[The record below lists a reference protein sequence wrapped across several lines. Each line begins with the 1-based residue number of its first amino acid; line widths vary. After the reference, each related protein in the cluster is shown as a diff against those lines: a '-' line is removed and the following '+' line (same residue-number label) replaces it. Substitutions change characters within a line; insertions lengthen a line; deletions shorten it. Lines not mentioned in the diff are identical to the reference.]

1 MRTVTQVFAA
11 GESHRWQIVGSY
23 FRLMEID
30 YPEVADIKILRMGA
44 TKTEAQQVD
53 AGYSYKSPE
62 NFDGIEITCTNPCTV
77 KFAVS
82 DGSGTYDRTVGSV
95 AISGGVSIVGG
106 VVAETRQSGFSY
118 HSSVTVGTAAVS
130 AINGSAA
137 RQVIYFYA
145 PETNSGDIFLGNST
159 VSLTNSALRLPPGAV
174 WVEDKMAAINWWAVA
189 SQAGQSLRMMEGRT
203 A

>member
-23 FRLMEID
+23 FRLMEIT

-95 AISGGVSIVGG
+95 AISGGVNITGG
-106 VVAETRQSGFSY
+106 SVDVVKGKMLNMLAPVS
-118 HSSVTVGTAAVS
+118 VGTSLVTGCSALNGTKSVYFRASEANSAEICIGASGVTTANAVIRLKPGDFYVDEIS
-130 AINGSAA
+130 AEAGWYAISSAA
-137 RQVIYFYA
+137 GQILQVMRG
-145 PETNSGDIFLGNST
+145 S
-159 VSLTNSALRLPPGAV
+159 
-174 WVEDKMAAINWWAVA
+174 
-189 SQAGQSLRMMEGRT
+189 
-203 A
+203 